1 MRTSLAG
8 AFQKRSG
15 HGISVLP
22 RMRSSPFVQIAVV
35 VENAPALAVTDQSRV
50 APRAIRPEIHPV
62 VPDMATVHAM
72 AAHFAD
78 H

>member
-1 MRTSLAG
+1 
-8 AFQKRSG
+8 
-15 HGISVLP
+15 
-22 RMRSSPFVQIAVV
+22 MRSSPFVQIAVV
-35 VENAPALAVTDQSRV
+35 VEGAPALAVTDQNRV
-50 APRAIRPEIHPV
+50 APRAIRPEIHPI